1 MKTLVFNATD
11 TLFFRESRP
20 MEAQGELQS
29 VFPPPA
35 RTLAGAVRSL
45 IGEVHNVDWAAYK
58 ANTNHP
64 LRSIIGYGE
73 QLPPTLRFQ
82 GAWLMYQGER
92 LYPTPLHLMQ
102 KKDEKSQETRFVE
115 LKLDKTTVRCDLGEN
130 VRLAKLEE
138 SDRGAKSSESTWLSY
153 KAMQDTLEGSTP
165 EFTALKTEKDLFS
178 RESRL
183 GIGLN
188 NQTRTVREGV
198 LYQTKHIRP
207 RKEVAIALDV
217 QGLPEDFPNQ
227 VMLRLGAEGRSAAV
241 QKMSESPKSLELPK
255 NVGNTFALYLLTPLH
270 RSDTPKDQPL
280 PSFEKPKPEN
290 SKVTYWLGDIKG
302 VAIKLHGAITGK
314 MQREGGWDLA
324 NHRPKAVTNLIP
336 AGSVFFCELVSQ
348 PATDAEREA
357 ILKQLHLK
365 HHGAMTEYGYGQLA
379 VGVWN
384 DERI

>member
-1 MKTLVFNATD
+1 
-11 TLFFRESRP
+11 
-20 MEAQGELQS
+20 
-29 VFPPPA
+29 
-35 RTLAGAVRSL
+35 
-45 IGEVHNVDWAAYK
+45 
-58 ANTNHP
+58 
-64 LRSIIGYGE
+64 
-73 QLPPTLRFQ
+73 
-82 GAWLMYQGER
+82 
-92 LYPTPLHLMQ
+92 
-102 KKDEKSQETRFVE
+102 
-115 LKLDKTTVRCDLGEN
+115 
-130 VRLAKLEE
+130 
-138 SDRGAKSSESTWLSY
+138 
-153 KAMQDTLEGSTP
+153 
-165 EFTALKTEKDLFS
+165 
-178 RESRL
+178 
-183 GIGLN
+183 
-188 NQTRTVREGV
+188 
-198 LYQTKHIRP
+198 
-207 RKEVAIALDV
+207 
-217 QGLPEDFPNQ
+217 
-227 VMLRLGAEGRSAAV
+227 
-241 QKMSESPKSLELPK
+241 
-255 NVGNTFALYLLTPLH
+255 LH

>member
-1 MKTLVFNATD
+1 
-11 TLFFRESRP
+11 
-20 MEAQGELQS
+20 
-29 VFPPPA
+29 
-35 RTLAGAVRSL
+35 
-45 IGEVHNVDWAAYK
+45 
-58 ANTNHP
+58 
-64 LRSIIGYGE
+64 
-73 QLPPTLRFQ
+73 
-82 GAWLMYQGER
+82 
-92 LYPTPLHLMQ
+92 
-102 KKDEKSQETRFVE
+102 
-115 LKLDKTTVRCDLGEN
+115 
-130 VRLAKLEE
+130 
-138 SDRGAKSSESTWLSY
+138 
-153 KAMQDTLEGSTP
+153 
-165 EFTALKTEKDLFS
+165 
-178 RESRL
+178 
-183 GIGLN
+183 
-188 NQTRTVREGV
+188 VREGV

-241 QKMSESPKSLELPK
+241 QKMSESSKSLELPK